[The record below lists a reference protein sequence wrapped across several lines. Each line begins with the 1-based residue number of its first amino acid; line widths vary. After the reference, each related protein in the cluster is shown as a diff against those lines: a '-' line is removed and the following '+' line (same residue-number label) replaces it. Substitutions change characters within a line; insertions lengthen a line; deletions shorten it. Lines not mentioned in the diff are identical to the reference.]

1 MPFISRFNTYF
12 LPLLLIVFAGCS
24 STGEKGDDDPASTF
38 MVHLETQEAEDY
50 RSQKIEV
57 FRAAPVGIHVDK
69 TAFINTGN
77 VRRAAVV
84 DDFGGFHIRV
94 EVDRRGALE
103 LETMTAKHVGKRMAV
118 FSRWTETRWLAAV
131 MIRNRI
137 ADGVI
142 EFVPDA
148 SREEAER
155 IVLGLNNVAEEL
167 RKKESPLLKNVWDE
181 EK

>member
-1 MPFISRFNTYF
+1 MSFNSRFNTYF

-24 STGEKGDDDPASTF
+24 STGKKGDDEPASTF
-38 MVHLETQEAEDY
+38 MVYLETQETEDF
-50 RSQKIEV
+50 RSKPVEV
-57 FRAAPVGIHVDK
+57 FRAAPVTIHIDK

-103 LETMTAKHVGKRMAV
+103 LETMTAKHVGKRMV
-118 FSRWTETRWLAAV
+118 VQSRWTEPRWLAAI

-148 SREEAER
+148 SRE
-155 IVLGLNNVAEEL
+155 
-167 RKKESPLLKNVWDE
+167 
-181 EK
+181 